1 MQRPDDVY
9 RRADKLILVLL
20 WAHVPF
26 NFLVSWLVGAPVGLI
41 TASTAICAGFAT
53 ALWYLAPNPLAV
65 RMTIAVAL
73 MCVVSLLLA
82 AMAGH
87 RWQVDIHMYYFVA
100 VALVAVYCNP
110 FVIAVAASTVA
121 LHHLVL
127 NFILPAAIYPGGSDF
142 LRVVLHAVILLLESA
157 GLIWMA
163 VMLSNAFAR
172 EGGALQS
179 AQEATVAAEQ
189 IAAELRFAKEV
200 EQRRFEEQRAFQA
213 EVSERQ
219 SELVSLLA
227 SKLEQVATGDLTARI
242 REPVDK
248 SFEKVRDDFNSA
260 NGRLDAALQRVN
272 ERAASVRQGA
282 DRISGA
288 ADDLSERTEQQA
300 ANLEAAAAA
309 LKEVTE
315 NASQAAQG
323 AGHANEIIAATDREA
338 KATSGMVQEA
348 IGAMDGI
355 TESATKIGQTIG
367 VIDEIAFQINLLA
380 LNAGVEAARAGEA
393 GRGFAVVATEVRSL
407 AERSGQAARE
417 IKDIVSN
424 SAAQVHEGAKLVQD
438 AAGAIRAILTKVS
451 EINRI
456 VSTIAGDAKLQAA
469 GLDQV
474 NAMVARMD
482 QMTQKNSVIAEESAA
497 ASVSLREESDGL
509 NRLMGEFKSGAAS
522 GGVLR
527 KQEDAGVRRAS

>member
-1 MQRPDDVY
+1 MQSPEVINRS
-9 RRADKLILVLL
+9 ADRLIISLL
-20 WAHVPF
+20 WAHVPL
-26 NFLVSWLVGAPVGLI
+26 NYLVARYVAGSAGILTLATI
-41 TASTAICAGFAT
+41 ACAGTATLMWCFAPSR
-53 ALWYLAPNPLAV
+53 LAARL
-65 RMTIAVAL
+65 TIAVAFVG
-73 MCVVSLLLA
+73 VVSVLLA

-100 VALVAVYCNP
+100 VALIAVYCEP
-110 FVIAVAASTVA
+110 LIIAAAAVCVAG
-121 LHHLVL
+121 HHLVL
-127 NFILPAAIYPGGSDF
+127 DIVLPSAVYPGGSEF
-142 LRVVLHAVILLLESA
+142 ARVVLHAVILILEAA

-163 VMLSNAFAR
+163 TMLKAAFAR
-172 EGGALQS
+172 EGDAFRS
-179 AQEATVAAEQ
+179 AQEAAVAAEQ
-189 IAAELRFAKEV
+189 IAAELLVAKAA
-200 EQRRFEEQRAFQA
+200 EQKRFEEQRAFQE
-213 EVSERQ
+213 EVSARQ

-242 REPVDK
+242 REPVDA

-260 NGRLDAALQRVN
+260 IGRLDAALQRVN
-272 ERAASVRQGA
+272 QRADCVRRGA

-338 KATSGMVQEA
+338 KATSVMVQEA
-348 IGAMDGI
+348 IGAMEGI

-367 VIDEIAFQINLLA
+367 VVDEIAFQINLLA
-380 LNAGVEAARAGEA
+380 LNAGVEAARAGDA

-407 AERSGQAARE
+407 AERSGEAARE

-424 SAAQVHEGAKLVQD
+424 SAVQVHEGAKLVQD
-438 AAGAIRAILTKVS
+438 AANAIRAILAKVS

-474 NAMVARMD
+474 NSMVTRMD
-482 QMTQKNSVIAEESAA
+482 QMTQRNAVIAEESAA

-509 NRLMGEFKSGAAS
+509 NKLMQEFKSGAAEP
-522 GGVLR
+522 R
-527 KQEDAGVRRAS
+527 ARRGEEEAAFRQAS

>member
-1 MQRPDDVY
+1 
-9 RRADKLILVLL
+9 
-20 WAHVPF
+20 
-26 NFLVSWLVGAPVGLI
+26 
-41 TASTAICAGFAT
+41 
-53 ALWYLAPNPLAV
+53 
-65 RMTIAVAL
+65 
-73 MCVVSLLLA
+73 
-82 AMAGH
+82 
-87 RWQVDIHMYYFVA
+87 
-100 VALVAVYCNP
+100 
-110 FVIAVAASTVA
+110 
-121 LHHLVL
+121 
-127 NFILPAAIYPGGSDF
+127 
-142 LRVVLHAVILLLESA
+142 
-157 GLIWMA
+157 MA

-189 IAAELRFAKEV
+189 IAAELGFAKKV
-200 EQRRFEEQRAFQA
+200 EQQRFEEQRAFQA

-248 SFEKVRDDFNSA
+248 SFEKVRDDCNSA
-260 NGRLDAALQRVN
+260 IGRLDAALQRVN
-272 ERAASVRQGA
+272 QRAATVRQGA

-288 ADDLSERTEQQA
+288 ADVLSERTEQQA

-315 NASQAAQG
+315 NASHAAQG

-417 IKDIVSN
+417 IKDIVTN
-424 SAAQVHEGAKLVQD
+424 SAIQVHEGAKLVQD

-456 VSTIAGDAKLQAA
+456 VSAIAGDAKLQAA

-482 QMTQKNSVIAEESAA
+482 QMTQKNAIIAEESAS
-497 ASVSLREESDGL
+497 ASVTLREESDGL
-509 NRLMGEFKSGAAS
+509 NRLMGEFKSGAIS
-522 GGVLR
+522 GGGLR
-527 KQEDAGVRRAS
+527 KQEDAGLRRAS